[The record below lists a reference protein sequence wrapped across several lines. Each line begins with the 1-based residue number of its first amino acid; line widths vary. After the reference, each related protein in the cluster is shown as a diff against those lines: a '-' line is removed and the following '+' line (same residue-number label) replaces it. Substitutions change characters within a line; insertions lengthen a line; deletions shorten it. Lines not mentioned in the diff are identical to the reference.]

1 MIFRRSLV
9 LVTSLGLVVTAVVTM
24 APMTSASAAEPAA
37 PVTTVQNSGG
47 SDRSTG
53 FFTSFEPGQ
62 PQPGHTD
69 AVETGPDG
77 KPRTSGVRGPTPTG
91 IGGSEM
97 DKVTKVE
104 ASGEN
109 AGGGE
114 IASNVAD
121 GDKFTKWLVFQ
132 PTGWLVFSL
141 SEPATVRKYALT
153 SANDAEGRDPRNWT
167 LQGSNDATTW
177 ATLDTRTNEDFA
189 ERFQTKEYEF
199 ANETAYKFFRLDI
212 TQNHGENIVQL
223 ADVYL
228 SNGAPLPPPGEVAES
243 RLDSGPTSA
252 YNARAR
258 TGFTG
263 VKSFRYA
270 GRHTAEG
277 RGYTWNKIVDV
288 DLRVTRD
295 TRLSYK
301 IFPEHIEGD
310 LSYPSTYAAVDLA
323 FSDGT
328 YLSDLPVQDHHG
340 FRLSPQGQGEAKGLS
355 TNQWNNIEADLGK
368 VAAGRTVKRILVG
381 YDKPEGPADFRGWI
395 DDLRISRA
403 ENPDDAARATA
414 RKHPSDLA
422 LTTRGTN
429 STGGFSRGNNFPATA
444 MPHGFNFWTPVT
456 NAGSKSWL
464 YDYAKGNNDQ
474 NRPEIQAFSASH
486 EPSPWMGDRQ
496 TFQVMPSTA
505 ATPTADRD
513 ARAWSFSHDD
523 EIARPY
529 YYGVTF
535 DNGHRAEIVPTDHA
549 AMMRFSFP
557 RGQAS
562 LVFDNV
568 TNEGG
573 LTLDPKTGVVT
584 GFSDVKSGLST
595 GAGRLFVYG
604 VVDRQV
610 VASGKLSDGG
620 GAAVGGYF
628 RFDPS
633 VTQVQ
638 LRIATSLLGTAQA
651 KKNLE
656 LELDAGSKF
665 DKVRKAARKAWDEK
679 LQVIEVEGATADQ
692 LVTLYSNLYRLFL
705 YPNNASENTG
715 TKKKPVVKYA
725 SPVSPKV
732 GADTPTET
740 GSKIVAGQTYVNNG
754 FWDTYRTVWPAYSFF
769 SPGTADD
776 LVNGF
781 VQQYTD
787 SGWISRWSSPG
798 YANLM
803 VGTSSDVAFADAY
816 LKGVKGIDVQ
826 AAYDAAL
833 KNAAVRPPS
842 ANVGRK
848 GLDRSPFHGYTA
860 NDTAEGFSW
869 SMDGYVND
877 FGIANMSKALYE
889 KAKKND
895 PRKQEYLDNYKY
907 YLNRA
912 RNYVT
917 LFDPAVDFFQGK
929 DPNGV
934 WGYSPATYD
943 PRDWGHDYTETNGW
957 NMAFSVPQ
965 DGAGLAALYGGREGL
980 ANKLD
985 EFFRTPETATFPGG
999 YGGTIHEMLEA
1010 RDVRMGQYGHS
1021 NQPSHHIPYMYNFAG
1036 QPWKT
1041 QEKVREV
1048 LSRLYL
1054 GSEIGQGYPGDEDNG
1069 EMSAWYLFSAL
1080 GFYPLQVGSPTY
1092 AIGSPLFTKA
1102 TVNLGKGRKLVV
1114 TAPRNNA
1121 DNLYVKGVRVNGKP
1135 WTSTAI
1141 PHDLIAKGGRIDFD
1155 LTDEPTGWGT
1165 RRKDAPPSITKPGED
1180 PMTWRDSTE
1189 DEGALTASPAGDV
1202 SALVDNDSSTELTLA
1217 GTRPTVTV
1225 KLTQARA
1232 VAMYTLT
1239 SGSTGSPPSGW
1250 TLEGSN
1256 DGTSWTP
1263 VDRRTGLQFAFESY
1277 TRSFSVAKPKPYLQ
1291 YRLVL
1296 TPAAGATAVTLA
1308 EVELLGTLKGVEAG
1322 THPTDK
1328 RVQERPTPT
1337 PSQKIDRNFG

>member
-1 MIFRRSLV
+1 MIFRRPMV
-9 LVTSLGLVVTAVVTM
+9 LVTSLALVVTM
-24 APMTSASAAEPAA
+24 SSMTSARAAEPAA
-37 PVTTVQNSGG
+37 SVTAAQTASQLAG
-47 SDRSTG
+47 SDAS

-62 PQPGHTD
+62 PQPGYTD
-69 AVETGPDG
+69 TVETGPDG
-77 KPRTSGVRGPTPTG
+77 KPGADGVEGPTPTG

-104 ASGEN
+104 ANGEN
-109 AGGGE
+109 TGGGE
-114 IASNVAD
+114 IATNVAD

-132 PTGWLVFSL
+132 PTGWLVFSM
-141 SEPATVRKYALT
+141 SAPVTIRKYALT
-153 SANDAEGRDPRNWT
+153 SANDADGRDPKNWT
-167 LQGSNDATTW
+167 LQGSNDGTTW
-177 ATLDTRTNEDFA
+177 STLDTRTNEDFA
-189 ERFQTKEYEF
+189 SRFQTKQYEF
-199 ANETAYKFFRLDI
+199 ANETAYKFFKLDI

-223 ADVYL
+223 ADVFL
-228 SNGAPLPPPGEVAES
+228 SNGAQLPPPGQTAES

-252 YNARAR
+252 YNSRAR

-263 VKSFRYA
+263 VHSFRYA
-270 GRHTAEG
+270 GHQTSAG
-277 RGYTWNKIVDV
+277 RGYTWNKIADV
-288 DLRVTRD
+288 DLKISKD

-301 IFPEHIEGD
+301 IFPEHVEGD

-328 YLSDLPVQDHHG
+328 YLSDLKAKDHHG
-340 FRLSPQGQGEAKGLS
+340 FELSPRGQGDAKGLS

-368 VAAGRTVKRILVG
+368 VAAGKTVQRILVG
-381 YDKPEGPADFRGWI
+381 YDKPAGPADFRGWI
-395 DDLRISRA
+395 DDLRISQA
-403 ENPDDAARATA
+403 DNPDTAAQQTA
-414 RKHPSDLA
+414 SKHPSDLA
-422 LTTRGTN
+422 VTTRGTN

-444 MPHGFNFWTPVT
+444 VPHGFNFWTPVT
-456 NAGSKSWL
+456 NAGSRSWL

-474 NRPEIQAFSASH
+474 NQPAIQAFSVSH

-505 ATPTADRD
+505 DSPTADRK
-513 ARAWSFSHDD
+513 ARAWTFSHDN
-523 EIARPY
+523 EIALPY

-535 DNGHRAEIVPTDHA
+535 DNGNAVELAPTDHA
-549 AMMRFSFP
+549 AIMRFSFP
-557 RGQAS
+557 QGKPW

-573 LTLDPKTGVVT
+573 LTLDPATGVVT

-604 VVDRQV
+604 VVDQKV
-610 VASGKLSDGG
+610 IASGKLSNGG
-620 GAAVGGYF
+620 GANVGGYF
-628 RFDPS
+628 GFDSS
-633 VTQVQ
+633 VKQVQ

-656 LELDAGSKF
+656 LELAADSSF
-665 DKVRKAARKAWDEK
+665 DKVKNAAQQAWDNK
-679 LQVIEVEGATADQ
+679 LKVIEVEGATADQ
-692 LVTLYSNLYRLFL
+692 LTTLYSNLYRLFL
-705 YPNNASENTG
+705 YPNNGSENTG
-715 TKKKPVVKYA
+715 TATNPVITYA

-732 GADTPTET
+732 GTDTPTET
-740 GSKIVAGQTYVNNG
+740 GSKIMAGQTYVNNG
-754 FWDTYRTVWPAYSFF
+754 FWDTYRTVWPAYSLF
-769 SPGTADD
+769 AQDEAAD

-781 VQQYTD
+781 VQQYKD
-787 SGWISRWSSPG
+787 GGWISRWSSPG

-816 LKGVKGIDVQ
+816 LKGIKGIDVQ

-833 KNAAVRPPS
+833 KNAAVRPPTE
-842 ANVGRK
+842 NVGRK
-848 GLDRSPFHGYTA
+848 GLDLSPFNGYTA
-860 NDTAEGFSW
+860 NTTGEGFSW

-877 FGIANMSKALYE
+877 FGIANMSKALYD

-917 LFDPAVDFFQGK
+917 LFDPALNFFQGK
-929 DPNGV
+929 DPSGV
-934 WGYSPATYD
+934 WGNSPSTFD
-943 PRDWGHDYTETNGW
+943 PQDWGNDYTETNAW

-965 DGAGLAALYGGREGL
+965 DGAGLAALYGGRDGL
-980 ANKLD
+980 AKKLD
-985 EFFRTPETATFPGG
+985 EFFSTPEDATHTGG

-1021 NQPSHHIPYMYNFAG
+1021 NQPSHHIAYMYDFAG

-1102 TVNLGKGRKLVV
+1102 TVNLGNDKKLVV
-1114 TAPRNNA
+1114 SAPKNSAKNI
-1121 DNLYVKGVRVNGKP
+1121 YVKGVTVNGKN
-1135 WTSTAI
+1135 WTSTSL
-1141 PHDLIAKGGRIDFD
+1141 PHELIASGGKIEFD
-1155 LTDEPTGWGT
+1155 MTDKPSSWGT
-1165 RRKDAPPSITKPGED
+1165 GRNDAPPSITKPGED

-1189 DEGALTASPAGDV
+1189 DAGAVTASNGVDV
-1202 SALVDNDSSTELTLA
+1202 SALTDNDSKKQVTLTGA
-1217 GTRPTVTV
+1217 TPTVTV
-1225 KLTQARA
+1225 NLAQGRPVT
-1232 VAMYTLT
+1232 MYSLT
-1239 SGSTGSPPSGW
+1239 SGTTGSAPSGW

-1256 DGTSWTP
+1256 DGISWTT
-1263 VDRRTGLQFAFESY
+1263 VDRRSGEEWAFPSY
-1277 TRSFSVAKPKPYLQ
+1277 TRSFSVTSPKAYTQ
-1291 YRLVL
+1291 YRLVM
-1296 TPAAGATAVTLA
+1296 TPAAGANGVTLA
-1308 EVELLGTLKGVEAG
+1308 ELELLGTLKGVEAG
-1322 THPTDK
+1322 THPSDK
-1328 RVQERPTPT
+1328 QLAALPSPT
-1337 PSQKIDRNFG
+1337 PSQSIDRNYG